1 MSVTVSEPHAV
12 RVVITGVGLISP
24 LGNNKAALWER
35 LSSGSSAVAPIT
47 SLPAHALPVSFAAEA
62 RDFTGHVDD
71 FGPLEGEQKKSIRKG
86 LKVMC
91 RECQMGVAAAQLA
104 LADAQLGPGK
114 CDPDRSGVVYGS
126 DYMIT
131 LPDEYSAGIVD
142 CLDEE
147 RGFHFSRWGTQGL
160 AKMNPLWLLKYLPN
174 MPASHIAIYNDLRG
188 PNNSLT
194 QREASG
200 NLAIGEA
207 FRVIQRGHADVMVA
221 GATGTRLNPMK
232 AVHAAIGEELATSE
246 EDATKAARPFD
257 RDRRGM
263 VLGEGAGA
271 ILLERRDLAERRGAT
286 IYGEVIAAA
295 SCCAADRNSVPRI
308 EQALT
313 NSMLAALREAGLSP
327 ADMGHIHAHGLGTR
341 NCDAAEARAI
351 RNVFEAA
358 ADKVPVTAA
367 KSYFGNLGAGSGLV
381 ELIASSLALGRGQLF
396 PVLNYTTPDAECPI
410 RVAHGS
416 AIEAGDSFLNLSV
429 TPQAQAS
436 CVIVRR

>member
-1 MSVTVSEPHAV
+1 MSVSVSKPHAV

-24 LGNNKAALWER
+24 LGNNKDVLWER
-35 LSSGSSAVAPIT
+35 LASGSSAVAPIT
-47 SLPAHALPVSFAAEA
+47 SLPEHALPVSFAAEA

-71 FGPLEGEQKKSIRKG
+71 FGPLEGEHKKSIRKG

-104 LADAQLGPGK
+104 LNDAQLGPGK

-142 CLDEE
+142 CLDDE
-147 RGFHFSRWGTQGL
+147 RGFQFSRWGTQGL

-207 FRVIQRGHADVMVA
+207 FRVIQRGHADLMVA

-232 AVHAAIGEELATSE
+232 AVHAAIGEELATA
-246 EDATKAARPFD
+246 DGDVTKAARPFD

-263 VLGEGAGA
+263 VLGEGAGT
-271 ILLERRDLAERRGAT
+271 IVLERRDLAERRGAT
-286 IYGEVIAAA
+286 IYGEVVAAA
-295 SCCAADRNSVPRI
+295 SSSAADRDSVPYI
-308 EQALT
+308 EQALS
-313 NSMLAALREAGLSP
+313 NSMRAALREAGLSP
-327 ADMGHIHAHGLGTR
+327 GDVGHIHAHGLGTR
-341 NCDAAEARAI
+341 HCDAAEARAL
-351 RNVFEAA
+351 RNVFESQ

-396 PVLNYTTPDAECPI
+396 PVLNYTTPDPECPI

-416 AIEAGDSFLNLSV
+416 SFGAGASFLNLSV

-436 CVIVRR
+436 CVIVCR